1 MCVAVATPGGK
12 YDAHVMAAR
21 AELAREPIIRARHV
35 ACLVACR
42 DGQQMSQRAHFW
54 LRIAGL
60 AVILACQFGP
70 KLWQGAAD
78 PAPAPVAAAVAG
90 R

>member
-1 MCVAVATPGGK
+1 
-12 YDAHVMAAR
+12 MAAR
-21 AELAREPIIRARHV
+21 AEFPREAVIRARHV

-42 DGQQMSQRAHFW
+42 DEKQMSQRAHFW

-60 AVILACQFGP
+60 TVILACEFGP
-70 KLWQGAAD
+70 KLWSGTAAAAVE
-78 PAPAPVAAAVAG
+78 PAPAPVAAEVAG